1 MRLFHRKP
9 HLQHILPVRIEI
21 LIRDGI
27 FRWMENREYRNP
39 DDCIEH
45 FAESIGV
52 TQSEVA
58 DYLRFH
64 LDIKYCTLRRLL
76 RIRDA
81 AVLLLVRPK
90 EPLRHI
96 GRLVG
101 YTDPS
106 NFRHQFREYTNYSPD
121 DWRKHFIGSPEHRR
135 MAV

>member
-1 MRLFHRKP
+1 MKLFHHKP
-9 HLQHILPVRIEI
+9 HLEHILPVRIEI

-27 FRWMENREYRNP
+27 FRWIENREYRNP
-39 DDCIEH
+39 DDCIEN

-76 RIRDA
+76 RTRDA
-81 AVLLLVRPK
+81 AVLLLLRPK
-90 EPLRHI
+90 DPLRHI
-96 GRLVG
+96 GKIVG

-106 NFRHQFREYTNYSPD
+106 NFRNQFREYTNYSPD
-121 DWRKHFIGSPEHRR
+121 DWRKRFIDSQEHMRV
-135 MAV
+135 AV